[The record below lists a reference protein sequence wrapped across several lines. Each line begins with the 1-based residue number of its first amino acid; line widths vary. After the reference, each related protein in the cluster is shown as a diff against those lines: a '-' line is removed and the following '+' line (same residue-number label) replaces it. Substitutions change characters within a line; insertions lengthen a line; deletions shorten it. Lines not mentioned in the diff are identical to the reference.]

1 MKKKNPTPESV
12 YKKYDKCVT
21 FNTQIDLYD
30 TVKKNENFFI
40 GKQWEGVESNGLPTP
55 VFNFLKRV
63 TLFQV
68 ATISSDNIS
77 MQSTPLASTSE
88 YTLEDLEN
96 VTDVINKQFAELFER
111 NKIVTMTR
119 TFMRNA
125 AVDGDGATYS
135 YFDPDMETGQTAKGG
150 IVTEII
156 ENTRVCFG
164 NPNNR
169 FVQDQPW
176 IIIPLRKQV
185 KAIKHIAKRNG
196 ASENEID
203 SIRPDAE
210 MYDNEM
216 DQLTDDKATLLVYFW
231 KDEESGHI
239 WSYKC
244 TKDVEIEPP
253 KDTELKLYPITWM
266 NWDYVQDC
274 YHGHALISQLI
285 PNQVFVNK
293 LFAMSML
300 SLMTTAFPKVV
311 YDKTRVPKW
320 DSRVGAAIGING
332 GDINSIAKIIDPAQI
347 SPQISQFIDLAVNY
361 TQNFMGASDAALGD
375 TRPDNTSAIVALQ
388 RASNAPLE
396 LVKLNM
402 YESIEDLGRI
412 YLDMMRVYYGRRYV
426 QVKSLT
432 KQQLQNQPLGMNLQD
447 VDVNVPFDFSILNK
461 IPMSLKL
468 DVGASAYWSEIMTVQ
483 TLDNLLMQGKI
494 GIVDYLERIPEGYVG
509 KKQEL
514 IQKMKSQE
522 AAAMQQAAAM
532 QNTPLI
538 SEDSMN
544 GEIPVEGGKG
554 YGQLQR
560 ALNETGVA

>member
-311 YDKTRVPKW
+311 YDKTRVQKW

-522 AAAMQQAAAM
+522 ATAMQQAAAM

>member
-40 GKQWEGVESNGLPTP
+40 GKQWEGVASNGLPTP

-311 YDKTRVPKW
+311 YDKTRVQKW

-412 YLDMMRVYYGRRYV
+412 YLDMMRVYYGKRYV

>member
-320 DSRVGAAIGING
+320 DSRVGAATGING

-544 GEIPVEGGKG
+544 GEIPVQGGKG